1 MKKLQTLLN
10 DIEFESMPAAWTT
23 FDLGNFSKSK
33 KLWDYQQ
40 KAVENALKALWKYY
54 ADDSITPALAPG
66 ASVASAGRVGGAL
79 PPYRDQAKQSP
90 RQQEIASS
98 LTLFAPRNDDVRK
111 EAFYQWYTDNQV
123 ELGNIS
129 LGKKRD
135 NATMLA
141 PYYPVVDSRISYAN
155 FINRMGF
162 WMATGSGKTLVIVK
176 LIEILSVLM
185 RGGEIP
191 NNDILVLTHR
201 EDLLQQ
207 LRDHVNEYNASGGSL
222 FIRLKELKEYS
233 EVKRGFPSLLGHQ
246 EITVFFY
253 RSDNMSDE
261 QKERIVDFHNYENNG
276 RWYVLLDEAHKGD
289 KDDSKRQHIYNI
301 LSRNG
306 FLFNFSA
313 TFTDDRDKLTTAAEF
328 NLSSFIEAGYGKH
341 ISILK
346 QENSAFRKGSGDF
359 TDEEKQKIVLQ
370 SLLMMAYINKT
381 RESLLEATGTEL
393 YHRPLLL
400 ALVNSV
406 NTDDADLKIFFA
418 QLERIAKGD
427 PKLRDTFSRA
437 KSDLWDEL
445 KAEPEWLYEDSRF
458 APDQSLFQSLTL
470 KDVLTTVFN
479 SDNHSEIEVLTR
491 PSNDKELAFKLV
503 NCTSPFALIRIGNTA
518 EWLKDVLAG
527 YQFAQGFETESFFQ
541 RINEEDSEIN
551 MLMGSRSFYEGWDSN
566 RPNVIT
572 FVNIGGADAKKFILQ
587 SVGRGVR
594 IEPIP
599 NKRKRLVSLDTAK
612 EVDHLLFTQARPFL
626 PAIETLF
633 IFGTNRAALESVF
646 KELDNEKE
654 KEEGVELAL
663 EVNPAAI
670 DGRPLLIPTYRY
682 ANQPLIE
689 QRAPSKFDI
698 PQEELDFLNKYLAY
712 LGDERLLLAHH
723 DLSPQQIGYVQKS
736 VADPDTYFNTS
747 GGRKFGNIN
756 ILLPRLT
763 RYLDIIPS
771 ELEGFKTLDTEIN
784 HYKHIRVLLKDIE
797 ELRKKIKAVQQFSD
811 PESRKTVLKR
821 QLNVGE
827 IDIDAYTAA
836 IEGIARTSAEETFT
850 PPQGATL
857 KIKNIAAHYYMPLL
871 VSEDEKIDYIRHVIH
886 VESEVKFVKQLD
898 DYLQQ
903 DDNLFKSFD
912 WWLFSRADE
921 TLDKVVIPYYDP
933 SQNKMREFH
942 PDFIFWLKRW
952 NDYFI
957 LFVDPKGM
965 KNTDYQ
971 FKIDGYKDIFWNDGK
986 LKAIPYRGLNVRVS
1000 LAMFNKDASQSSQGY
1015 SDCWYDHPK
1024 QILKKLIEP
1033 LCSGLGRC

>member
-23 FDLGNFSKSK
+23 FDLARFSKSK

-54 ADDSITPALAPG
+54 ADDSVIARRSREAATT
-66 ASVASAGRVGGAL
+66 
-79 PPYRDQAKQSP
+79 KQSP
-90 RQQEIASS
+90 VGAGIASGKDR
-98 LTLFAPRNDDVRK
+98 PRTASPQGNDDTRK
-111 EAFYQWYTDNQV
+111 QAFFEWYADNQI
-123 ELGNIS
+123 ELPELS

-135 NATMLA
+135 NAALLS
-141 PYYPVVDSRISYAN
+141 PYYALTPNPSPNSGRGASIPYSH

-176 LIEILSVLM
+176 LIEILSALM
-185 RGGEIP
+185 RGEEIP

-246 EITVFFY
+246 EITIFFY
-253 RSDNMSDE
+253 RSDNLSDE
-261 QKERIVDFHNYENNG
+261 QKERIVDFHNYDNNG
-276 RWYVLLDEAHKGD
+276 KWYVLLDEAHKGD
-289 KDDSKRQHIYNI
+289 KEDSKRQHIYNI

-328 NLSSFIEAGYGKH
+328 NLSSFIAAGYGKH

-346 QENSAFRKGSGDF
+346 QENSAFRKDSGDF

-381 RESLLEATGTEL
+381 REGLLEATGAEL

-418 QLERIAKGD
+418 QLERIAKGE
-427 PKLRDTFSRA
+427 LARDAFSRA
-437 KSDLWDEL
+437 KSDLWEEL

-458 APDQSLFQSLTL
+458 TPDPSLFQRLTL
-470 KDVLTTVFN
+470 KDILKTVFN
-479 SDNHSEIEVLTR
+479 SENHSEIEVLTR
-491 PSNDKELAFKLV
+491 PSNDKELAFKLK
-503 NCTSPFALIRIGNTA
+503 TSASPFALIRIGNTA
-518 EWLKDVLAG
+518 EWLKDALAG
-527 YQFAQGFETESFFQ
+527 YQFVEGFEDESFFQ

-572 FVNIGGADAKKFILQ
+572 FVNIGGADARKFILQ

-594 IEPIP
+594 IEPVP
-599 NKRKRLVSLDTAK
+599 NKRKRLASLDTAR

-626 PAIETLF
+626 PAVETLF

-654 KEEGVELAL
+654 KEEGFELAL
-663 EVNPAAI
+663 EVNPAAV

-698 PQEELDFLNKYLAY
+698 PQEELDYLNDYLAY

-723 DLSPQQIGYVQKS
+723 DLSPQQIGYVRKS
-736 VADPDTYFNTS
+736 VDNPETYFNTS
-747 GGRKFGNIN
+747 SEKRFGKNIN

-771 ELEGFKTLDTEIN
+771 ELEGFKALDTEIN

-797 ELRKKIKAVQQFSD
+797 ELRKKIKAVQGFND
-811 PESRKTVLKR
+811 PETRKTVLKQ
-821 QLNVGE
+821 QLKIGE
-827 IDIDAYTAA
+827 IDIDAYTVA
-836 IEGIARTSAEETFT
+836 IEGIAHTSAEETFT

-871 VSEDEKIDYIRHVIH
+871 LSDDEKIDYIRHAIH
-886 VESEVKFVKQLD
+886 VESEVKFVKQLE

-903 DDNLFKSFD
+903 DDNLFRSFD
-912 WWLFSRADE
+912 WWMFSRADE
-921 TLDKVVIPYYDP
+921 SLDKIVIPYYDP
-933 SQNKMREFH
+933 SQNKMRDFH

-965 KNTDYQ
+965 KNTGFEY
-971 FKIDGYKDIFWNDGK
+971 KVDGYKDIFWSEGK
-986 LKAIPYRGLNVRVS
+986 MKIFPHRGLNVRVA
-1000 LAMFNKDASQSSQGY
+1000 LAMFNPNASQSSQGY
-1015 SDCWYDHPK
+1015 SDYWYDQPK
-1024 QILKKLIEP
+1024 QILKHLIP
-1033 LCSGLGRC
+1033 G

>member
-1 MKKLQTLLN
+1 
-10 DIEFESMPAAWTT
+10 MPATWTT
-23 FDLGNFSKSK
+23 FDLVRFSKSK

-40 KAVENALKALWKYY
+40 RAVENALKALWKYY
-54 ADDSITPALAPG
+54 GEQTSEVSKTSEVLE
-66 ASVASAGRVGGAL
+66 R
-79 PPYRDQAKQSP
+79 KQ
-90 RQQEIASS
+90 
-98 LTLFAPRNDDVRK
+98 
-111 EAFYQWYTDNQV
+111 AFYQWYTDNQI
-123 ELGNIS
+123 ELADLS

-135 NATMLA
+135 NAALLA
-141 PYYPVVDSRISYAN
+141 PYYPTTDNQLPYSH

-162 WMATGSGKTLVIVK
+162 WMATGSGKTIVIVK
-176 LIEILSVLM
+176 LIEILWALM
-185 RGGEIP
+185 GRKEIP
-191 NNDILVLTHR
+191 DNDILVLTHR

-207 LRDHVNEYNASGGSL
+207 LRDHVNEYNAAGGSL

-233 EVKRGFPSLLGHQ
+233 DVKRGFPSLLGHQ
-246 EITVFFY
+246 EITIFYY
-253 RSDNMSDE
+253 RSDNLSDE
-261 QKERIVDFHNYENNG
+261 QKERIVDFHNYDNNG

-289 KDDSKRQHIYNI
+289 KEDSKRQHIYSI

-346 QENSAFRKGSGDF
+346 QENSAFRKDSGDF

-370 SLLMMAYINKT
+370 SLLIMAYIHKT
-381 RESLLEATGTEL
+381 RAGLLEATGTEL

-418 QLERIAKGD
+418 QLERIAKGE
-427 PKLRDTFSRA
+427 LGRDAFSRA
-437 KSDLWDEL
+437 KSDLWNEL

-458 APDQSLFQSLTL
+458 IPDQSLFQSLTL
-470 KDVLTTVFN
+470 KDILKTVFN

-491 PSNDKELAFKLV
+491 PSNDKELAFKLK
-503 NCTSPFALIRIGNTA
+503 TSAAPFALIRIGNTA

-527 YQFAQGFETESFFQ
+527 YQFVQGFEDESFFQ

-551 MLMGSRSFYEGWDSN
+551 LLMGSRSFYEGWDSN

-572 FVNIGGADAKKFILQ
+572 FINIGGADAKKFILQ

-594 IEPIP
+594 IEPVP

-612 EVDHLLFTQARPFL
+612 EIDHLLFTQARPFL
-626 PAIETLF
+626 PAVETLF
-633 IFGTNRAALESVF
+633 IFGTNRSALESVF

-654 KEEGVELAL
+654 KEEGFEIAL

-670 DGRPLLIPTYRY
+670 DGRPLLVPDYEDSKK
-682 ANQPLIE
+682 PLIE

-698 PQEELDFLNKYLAY
+698 PQDELDYLNSYLEY

-736 VADPDTYFNTS
+736 VADPDTYFNTA

-763 RYLDIIPS
+763 RYLGTTPR
-771 ELEGFKTLDTEIN
+771 ELKQFKVLDTEIN

-797 ELRKKIKAVQQFSD
+797 ELRKKIKAVQEFQD
-811 PESRKTVLKR
+811 PATQKAVLR
-821 QLNVGE
+821 ERRRAGE
-827 IDIDAYTAA
+827 IDDDTYDAA
-836 IEGIARTSAEETFT
+836 IERIARTSAEETFT

-886 VESEVKFVKQLD
+886 VDSEVRFIKQLEE
-898 DYLQQ
+898 YLQQ

-933 SQNKMREFH
+933 TQNKMREFH
-942 PDFIFWLKRW
+942 PDFIFWLRRW

-965 KNTDYQ
+965 KNTDFEY
-971 FKIDGYKDIFWNDGK
+971 KIDGYKDIFWSNGNMK
-986 LKAIPYRGLNVRVS
+986 VLPHRGMNVHVA
-1000 LAMFNKDASQSSQGY
+1000 LAMYNKNASQASQGY
-1015 SDCWYDHPK
+1015 VDFWYDQPK
-1024 QILKKLIEP
+1024 QILKHITHN
-1033 LCSGLGRC
+1033 G